1 MIERSG
7 NIIKNVKLFINDNKQ
22 SIEFGKLVKDR
33 LLENGFEL
41 SDSAFDLG
49 VAIGGDGSFLRMIKS
64 SKFDSTLYY
73 VGINTVHL
81 DFL

>member
-1 MIERSG
+1 MI
-7 NIIKNVKLFINDNKQ
+7 ILIQKIKKKVKLFINEIEQ
-22 SIEFGKLVKDR
+22 SIEFGKLVIDGF
-33 LLENGFEL
+33 LENGFEL